1 MKEAKK
7 SPEVLSVDVYNRWW
21 NSGRTPENFKA
32 FCREVGEY
40 INAKIAEKCGN
51 FNEQSRCDRKAIK
64 QYCGV
69 LRRIRELRQCKS
81 FLGRSPAQVA
91 DFIEHGKRE
100 KGGWR

>member
-1 MKEAKK
+1 MKEAEKR
-7 SPEVLSVDVYNRWW
+7 PEVLSVDVYNRWW

-40 INAKIAEKCGN
+40 VNAKIAEKCGN
-51 FNEQSRCDRKAIK
+51 FNEQSRCDRGAIK

-91 DFIEHGKRE
+91 DFIEHGKCAR
-100 KGGWR
+100 GGEQ